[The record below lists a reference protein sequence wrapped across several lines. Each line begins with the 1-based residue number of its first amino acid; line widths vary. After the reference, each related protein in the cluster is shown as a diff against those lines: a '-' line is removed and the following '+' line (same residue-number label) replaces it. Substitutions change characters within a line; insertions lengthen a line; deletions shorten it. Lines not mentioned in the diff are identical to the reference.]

1 MQAYC
6 VGGLTLT
13 CATPVAGLRSAHP
26 EFADAADIALSIEE
40 TPCSSSERVAFD
52 RVLFEWPGRYGLTLG
67 TSGADWL
74 LTSSRGA
81 ASFLVSTDGRRI
93 SARFE
98 PNPNPEY
105 MPEYMDVLV
114 RRVLPRIALFF
125 DRIAIHAA
133 ALSKHDAA
141 ILVLGGSGAGKS
153 TLSAALGYR
162 HGWDLL
168 SDDISILRRNG
179 DTTVSPAATGVCVWP
194 DSRAALALPEERC
207 RVLPA
212 YGSKVWFD
220 MRQSEAHPAR
230 PLRALVSL
238 SRSATARAP
247 KLQRLSPA
255 EGLVLAVCQLIQ
267 FNPAEVRSGTLDRLI
282 QRLTMMIS
290 GIPAYRLTYPAD
302 YDALPDVAAELETL
316 LS

>member
-13 CATPVAGLRSAHP
+13 CATPVAGLRSARP
-26 EFADAADIALSIEE
+26 EFAGAPDITLTIEE
-40 TPCSSSERVAFD
+40 TRRSASDQVAFD

-67 TSGADWL
+67 ASGADWL
-74 LTSSRGA
+74 LTSSQGA
-81 ASFLVSTDGRRI
+81 ASFLVSNDGRRI
-93 SARFE
+93 SARFASPE
-98 PNPNPEY
+98 PN
-105 MPEYMDVLV
+105 PEYMDVLV
-114 RRVLPRIALFF
+114 RRILPRIALFF

-133 ALSKHDAA
+133 ALSKNGAA
-141 ILVLGGSGAGKS
+141 VLVLGGSGAGKS
-153 TLSAALGYR
+153 TLSAALAYR

-179 DTTVSPAATGVCVWP
+179 EATVSPAATGVCVWP
-194 DSRAALALPEERC
+194 DSRVALELPEERC

-220 MRQSEAHPAR
+220 MQQSEARPAQ

-238 SRSATARAP
+238 ARSTTAHAP
-247 KLQRLSPA
+247 ELQRLSPA
-255 EGLVLAVCQLIQ
+255 EGLVFAVRQLIQ
-267 FNPAEVRSGTLDRLI
+267 FNPAEGRMGALDRLI
-282 QRLTMMIS
+282 QRLTTTIS

-302 YDALPDVAAELETL
+302 YNALPDVAAELETL
-316 LS
+316 LA